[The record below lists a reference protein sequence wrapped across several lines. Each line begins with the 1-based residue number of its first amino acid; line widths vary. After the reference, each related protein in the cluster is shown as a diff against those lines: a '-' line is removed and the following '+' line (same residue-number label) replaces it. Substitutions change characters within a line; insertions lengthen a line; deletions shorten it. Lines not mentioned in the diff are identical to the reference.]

1 MDFLRKDLIRTFSY
15 TNINEYRCMEKQVVV
30 NGRTYVKLGQ
40 SQAVTMVGNLYK
52 CWDPIVKSYKY
63 VLMVG
68 VAKQHPRDLK
78 ITKQEGYSIANEK
91 AYASPSIVMEVTKDF
106 GKEQFKY
113 LAMCYGEILPLE
125 MVKTSKEI
133 EAEKNSQL
141 C

>member
-1 MDFLRKDLIRTFSY
+1 
-15 TNINEYRCMEKQVVV
+15 MEKQVVV